1 MIKNRRM
8 TSLFEVSL
16 LAGRLQGY
24 KYIAWFKV
32 AEILFLTVFYNMWRL
47 AECIQEIEREDVKN
61 EAFLGYINNEP
72 YWKASLLA

>member
-32 AEILFLTVFYNMWRL
+32 AEILFLTVFYNM
-47 AECIQEIEREDVKN
+47 
-61 EAFLGYINNEP
+61 
-72 YWKASLLA
+72 